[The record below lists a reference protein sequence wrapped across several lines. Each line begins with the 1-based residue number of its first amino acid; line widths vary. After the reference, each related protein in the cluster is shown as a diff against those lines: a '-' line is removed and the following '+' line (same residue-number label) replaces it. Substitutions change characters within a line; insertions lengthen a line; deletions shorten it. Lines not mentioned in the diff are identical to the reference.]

1 MIHFDKPADS
11 PTPYCVVELS
21 DGRQVYEAHKIQ
33 FWRALRKFCK
43 DGDLFVKKL
52 YIHKESGR
60 RYAIKR
66 NNATHYFMVYRGMY
80 SAKGNRKDV
89 KKGYGVIC
97 VHPGGI
103 KKSYIEWHNDE
114 TGEFAYT
121 EVIRGT
127 ERFYEEELGI
137 PACQ

>member
-1 MIHFDKPADS
+1 MIHFEKPIDS
-11 PTPYCVVELS
+11 PTPSCIVELS
-21 DGRQVYEAHKIQ
+21 DGRLVYEANRIQ
-33 FWRALRKFCK
+33 FWRTLKKFCK
-43 DGDLFVKKL
+43 DGDLSVKKL
-52 YIHKESGR
+52 YIYKGDR
-60 RYAIKR
+60 KKAIKR
-66 NNATHYFMVYRGMY
+66 NNATFYFMVYRGMY

-103 KKSYIEWHNDE
+103 QKSYLEWYNDE

-121 EVIRGT
+121 EVLRGT
-127 ERFYEEELGI
+127 ESFYENDLGI

>member
-1 MIHFDKPADS
+1 VINFEKTADS

-21 DGRQVYEAHKIQ
+21 DGRKIYEVNRIQ
-33 FWRALRKFCK
+33 FWKNLKKFCEE
-43 DGDLFVKKL
+43 GDLSVKRL
-52 YIHKESGR
+52 YIYRRSGR
-60 RYAIKR
+60 KSAIKR
-66 NNATHYFMVYRGMY
+66 NNATHYFMVFRGIY
-80 SAKGNRKDV
+80 SVRGRKDV